1 MENWG
6 NLLGRSDIVLYSS
19 QIPSPHIPK
28 PDYSLLMNP
37 SEEPVVLKAA
47 MALTTSLTRFYH
59 FPLVAQGNL
68 RSGRELPLPMTLLW
82 LQRTDFS
89 SFPSFFSLLLLSL
102 SILTLLLNINPW
114 TSYIKYVPVFYFR
127 SQSHYNI
134 CCMNIHFSTS
144 KLESTMRLKW
154 AIFPHVLFLDIE
166 AKTQW

>member
-28 PDYSLLMNP
+28 PDYSLLMTP
-37 SEEPVVLKAA
+37 SEELVVLKAA
-47 MALTTSLTRFYH
+47 MTLTTSLTRFYH
-59 FPLVAQGNL
+59 FPLVVQGNL
-68 RSGRELPLPMTLLW
+68 QSGRELPLPMTLLW
-82 LQRTDFS
+82 LQRTGFFFI
-89 SFPSFFSLLLLSL
+89 SFILLLLSL

-144 KLESTMRLKW
+144 KLEFTMRLKW